1 MRWLY
6 TLVLYLLAPLVMLR
20 LLWRSLR
27 APDYRRRW
35 GERFGFYRQETL
47 DESVWVHA
55 VSVGEVQAAVP
66 LIEALLARQPPLRL
80 VVTTTTPTGSQRVR
94 EMFGSDVEH
103 VYVPYDLPR
112 AVRNFLRRYRP
123 RIAVIMETELWPNLF
138 DGCRRL
144 RIPVVVA
151 NARLSERSAR
161 RYSRVLSLF
170 RETIRNVTVIAAQ
183 GKADA
188 ARFRTLGVDPATL
201 RITGSIKFDMK
212 LPASL
217 REQAEVLRR
226 QLGTDRPVWIAA
238 STHEG
243 EDEQVLDA
251 FARIR
256 ASLPDCLLML
266 VPRHPE
272 RFSRVASLC
281 RRRGF
286 TTVLRSSNELCE
298 QDTDIYLGNTLGE
311 LSLLY
316 AAADVAFVGG
326 SLVPVGGHNLL
337 EPAALGIP
345 AVTGPHTFNFQ
356 EITQMLLDVKGV
368 RQVRDA
374 EELASCVEALL
385 CDANLRHAMGQRGL
399 KLVERNRGALE
410 KLLNIIDAWMA

>member
-35 GERFGFYRQETL
+35 GERFGFYRQKTL

-66 LIEALLARQPPLRL
+66 LIEALLAKQPPLHL

-94 EMFGSDVEH
+94 EMFGDDVEH

-112 AVRNFLRRYRP
+112 AVRNFLHRYRP
-123 RIAVIMETELWPNLF
+123 RIAIIMETELWPNLF

-286 TTVLRSSNELCE
+286 NTVLRSSNELCE
-298 QDTDIYLGNTLGE
+298 RDTDVYLGNTLGE

-368 RQVRDA
+368 RQVQDA
-374 EELASCVEALL
+374 EELAGCVEALL